1 MMKNIWYKNYLS
13 ELNTC
18 FHHLF
23 YVIIRLQMTLNGLCP
38 PPFFYVTAQ
47 KYNLV
52 PQPTPIIASL
62 SNFHI
67 STFRLDNQD
76 NNAGMKIILNTRA
89 HSLL

>member
-1 MMKNIWYKNYLS
+1 MFSSSLLRDNSVTNDTEWSVSPTI
-13 ELNTC
+13 
-18 FHHLF
+18 
-23 YVIIRLQMTLNGLCP
+23 
-38 PPFFYVTAQ
+38 FYVTAQ

-76 NNAGMKIILNTRA
+76 NNAGMKIILNIRA
-89 HSLL
+89 HSVL